1 MKDIRN
7 RIVLTR
13 RLAGRIQ
20 GFFADLPEEALCRP
34 SACDLWEVRDVL
46 GHLIGG
52 AERQIDS
59 VRRGLQGD
67 ASPAPGFVPMDAATL
82 SSTNAQRDIERR
94 ERLGNQLLPAFAARY
109 QELGELLGGLA
120 PEDWAA
126 SCWHPRRGVMTA
138 REYLDLRIQ
147 ELAIHDW
154 DIRSAFEPEAGLD
167 PESLPVLLDIAPAW
181 LRMTFRPGTKLDKP
195 VVFRFDLKGAA
206 GRRHDVVVQGDEF
219 QVVRAGKA
227 RAGVSLGCDSGS
239 YLLYVYGRLS
249 AGGAAASDR
258 LAVEGDVSLLRK
270 FEEWFKG
277 L

>member
-1 MKDIRN
+1 MEDLSN
-7 RIVLTR
+7 RIALIR

-20 GFFADLPEEALCRP
+20 GFLAGLPEEALCRP

-59 VRRGLQGD
+59 LRRGLKGD
-67 ASPAPGFVPMDAATL
+67 ASPPPGFVPMDAATL

-94 ERLGNQLLPAFAARY
+94 ERLGDQLLPTFTAHY
-109 QELGELLGGLA
+109 QELGDLLDGLT

-126 SCWHPRRGVMTA
+126 SCWHARRGVMA
-138 REYLDLRIQ
+138 ASEYADLRIQ

-154 DIRSAFEPEAGLD
+154 DIRSAFDPDAGLD
-167 PESLPVLLDIAPAW
+167 PESVPALLDIAPAW
-181 LRMTFRPGTKLDKP
+181 LKMTFRPGPKLARP
-195 VVFRFDLKGAA
+195 VVFRFDLKGVA
-206 GRRHDVVVQGDEF
+206 GRRQDVIVEGDDF
-219 QVVRAGKA
+219 QVVRAGRA
-227 RAGVSLGCDSGS
+227 RADVSLSCDCGS

-249 AGGAAASDR
+249 AGGGAAPGK
-258 LAVEGDVSLLRK
+258 LAVKGDASLLRR